1 MSSLADVALA
11 VAAAVL
17 TIMLARLSWRYFERP
32 LSQRGRAYE
41 YQEQAAP

>member
-1 MSSLADVALA
+1 MSSSADVALA
-11 VAAAVL
+11 VAAAVP

-32 LSQRGRAYE
+32 LLQRVRASE